1 MGCRCFVVLRLHSYK
16 HMGAGGAGNMVTR
29 LLYATLFTAVL
40 LGGVFYG
47 ATRILTDTGPDW

>member
-1 MGCRCFVVLRLHSYK
+1 MVLRLHSYK